1 MSTNKNNNIFEKTS
15 FLGSNSSQFIEEL
28 YADYLNRPNS
38 IPSEWKDFFEGL
50 RDKKEEILKTV
61 SGPSWSPKIKKKKIT
76 KNGEK
81 FSENISN
88 FNLDQLESS
97 NVLEAAKDSVRA
109 NMLIRAYR
117 IRGH

>member
-50 RDKKEEILKTV
+50 KDKKEEILKTV
-61 SGPSWSPKIKKKKIT
+61 SSPSWSPKIKKKKKLKMV
-76 KNGEK
+76 KNFLK
-81 FSENISN
+81 TLVI
-88 FNLDQLESS
+88 
-97 NVLEAAKDSVRA
+97 
-109 NMLIRAYR
+109 LI
-117 IRGH
+117 